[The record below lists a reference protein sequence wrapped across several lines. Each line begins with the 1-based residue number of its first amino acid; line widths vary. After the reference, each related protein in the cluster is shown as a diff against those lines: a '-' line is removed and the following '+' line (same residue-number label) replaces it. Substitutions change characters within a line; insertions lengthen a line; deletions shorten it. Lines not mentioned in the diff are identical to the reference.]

1 MAKDNFSS
9 DMDLFRF
16 IRRKRMHGFG
26 LHFILSNSL
35 RSNSARLAFSRP
47 LRDSKFIFD
56 ITKDPTNIN
65 EIEDKWF

>member
-1 MAKDNFSS
+1 LYEDAVNLAKSNFSS

-26 LHFILSNSL
+26 LHFVLSDSF

-47 LRDSKFIFD
+47 LRDSKY
-56 ITKDPTNIN
+56 ITDMAADPTDVN
-65 EIEDKWF
+65 